1 MSNGHGEPM
10 NEEPG
15 VSGEDVVPSAE
26 AEEDEPTEQ
35 QSEPSWMDQF
45 NWWIL
50 VIPALAL
57 ITFIVVL
64 LFGAN
69 VWDPTA
75 IHPDAT
81 LLHIVIVGAVILVA
95 LLIVEGVL
103 LSGGHPEHLE
113 DDEEP
118 APGPE
123 RPAAREEG
131 EPPEGEGDVE
141 ILPTDDE
148 VEGRQVLEMARPPKE
163 RVRTGVY
170 STTYVEIDRE
180 QVLRLEEL
188 VAERA
193 A

>member
-1 MSNGHGEPM
+1 M
-10 NEEPG
+10 NEEPD
-15 VSGEDVVPSAE
+15 VSGEE
-26 AEEDEPTEQ
+26 ASSDEEASEEPTG
-35 QSEPSWMDQF
+35 EPEASWVDRF
-45 NWWIL
+45 DWWLL

-57 ITFIVVL
+57 VTFIVVL

-69 VWDPTA
+69 VWHPSA
-75 IHPDAT
+75 IHPDASI
-81 LLHIVIVGAVILVA
+81 LHVVIVGAVVFIA

-123 RPAAREEG
+123 RPAAREDG
-131 EPPEGEGDVE
+131 GGARPGDEGDVE
-141 ILPTDDE
+141 MLATDDE
-148 VEGRQVLEMARPPKE
+148 VEGRRVLEMARPPKTL
-163 RVRTGVY
+163 VDTGVY
-170 STTYVEIDRE
+170 STTYVEIDPE
-180 QVLRLEEL
+180 SILRLEEL